1 MNKFA
6 VSLGFIAL
14 GTSALHAVESSAL
27 NDMQATKPWSVAAS
41 LRGFY
46 DSNIDTIENG
56 QSSWGYEIAPELHFG
71 LAGEQTSFNLG
82 YLLSA
87 KYYEQQPL
95 NQNGKWTLT
104 QTANLGLTHTFNPRL
119 SMNVT
124 DSFVLGQEPDQ
135 LRAANLPLSTAQVVS
150 GDNIVNYGSIG
161 FNYVA
166 TELLGLRAS
175 YNNAYYNYKDDQPTY
190 IPAFPTP
197 IFASASN
204 AGLLNRV
211 DNQVVLD
218 SEWKLNPQT
227 TGILGYTYG
236 QSVYTADQQI
246 LTLNT
251 GQAIYS
257 DNKNRRSHT
266 VYAGA
271 QQTFTPNL
279 SGLLKGGATY
289 SDYYGDPTAQN
300 NWTPYVMADLKY
312 QFQTTTTFDI
322 GLLYTLS
329 AANYAGQQMGTD
341 YIRDQDSTLFYGSL
355 THELIAHLVSTFRA
369 TVQNATYNGGGPSVD
384 GQGYVFYEL
393 GFDLAYEFTKNIS
406 AHVGYNYDNN
416 NSDIAGQSYDRNRV
430 YLGVTG
436 SY

>member
-6 VSLGFIAL
+6 ASLGFIAL

-27 NDMQATKPWSVAAS
+27 NSMQATKPWSVAAS

-46 DSNIDTIENG
+46 DSNIDTVENG

-71 LAGEQTSFNLG
+71 LAGEQTSFSLG

-95 NQNGKWTLT
+95 NETGKWTVT
-104 QTANLGLTHTFNPRL
+104 QTANIGLSHTFNQRL
-119 SMNVT
+119 TMNVT
-124 DSFVLGQEPDQ
+124 DAFVVGQEPDQ

-150 GDNIVNYGSIG
+150 GDNIVNYGDIG
-161 FNYVA
+161 FNYMV
-166 TELLGLRAS
+166 TELLSLKVG
-175 YNNAYYNYKDDQPTY
+175 YNNAYYNYKDN
-190 IPAFPTP
+190 TP
-197 IFASASN
+197 LYVGGVFASAST
-204 AGLLNRV
+204 AGVLNRV
-211 DNQVVLD
+211 DNRLVLD

-227 TGILGYTYG
+227 VGILGYTYG

-246 LTLNT
+246 LTTFNN
-251 GQAIYS
+251 GVFDPIYS

-266 VYAGA
+266 FYGGV
-271 QQTFTPNL
+271 QQAFAPNL

-289 SDYYGDPTAQN
+289 ADYYGDPTAEN

-322 GLLYTLS
+322 GFLYSLS
-329 AANYAGQQMGTD
+329 AANYAGQQFSTG
-341 YIRDQDSTLFYGSL
+341 YVRDQDSTLFYGSL
-355 THELIAHLVSTFRA
+355 THEIVAHLVSTFKG
-369 TVQNATYNGGGPSVD
+369 TVQNATYNGGGATVN
-384 GQGYVFYEL
+384 GKGYLFYEL
-393 GFDLAYEFTKNIS
+393 GFDLGYEFTKNIS

-416 NSDIAGQSYDRNRV
+416 NSDIPGQSYDRNRAYV
-430 YLGVTG
+430 GVTG
-436 SY
+436 TY